1 MLNYSFVHCQ
11 LSRRIGIPYLPTM
24 TGNSMTEPENSH
36 PPFAPLL
43 RTGDAGP
50 ESLLGL
56 DGIRD
61 LARFKINSLL
71 EFILLSPSIE
81 FLAGFPATDFL
92 LNPDLFF
99 DITLE
104 PDRET
109 LRSAIR
115 QSIADNSYLS
125 AHFRIRDRSGEVKS
139 LWIRGPARVSPGQDR
154 HLHGIISDITIQ
166 KKLENELQAERELFR
181 AFADTLDDGICITSE
196 DCLIQFMNRNMI
208 DMVGD
213 RTGETC
219 YKALFNREGCC
230 TIPDDS
236 RDGQQYDS
244 CGFRAQQLLPGSS
257 RVFQSRSLP
266 IHTESGFKGRVGLL
280 RDITRLKKLERW
292 FREFAVQ
299 VRAIAKAA
307 DMAELGIFILADT
320 LQMEAQFRFATPAFC
335 RLTGYTSEE
344 LPKMSIADVIHPDD
358 LPNSMDRY
366 RRRLGGERMG
376 DTYEIKLLKKNNFS
390 VTVIFMG
397 ALVKHY
403 GKTATVGFVR
413 DITPN
418 KKLQDSLLLS
428 QKLASIGKLSA
439 EIAHEIN
446 NPLTSVLAFNKLI
459 EKILQQQPFPVKRI
473 PEVQDYVRYVNSEA
487 GRCAEIARNL
497 LNFSRTTEI
506 RITENDL
513 RLVVEKTLDILR
525 HRAEMNNVKIVT
537 DFCTEIPLVHYD
549 FNRMQQAM
557 LNIMLNALDAMPR
570 GGVLAVATSFDPRP
584 QCTYRCKSGKN
595 MIQVTITDTG
605 VGIPKEN
612 LDHIFEP
619 FFSTKKE
626 KSGVGL
632 GLSVAYGIVRKHNG
646 QILVRS
652 EPGNGSCFIIQLPT
666 DLCAKC
672 PFTEC

>member
-1 MLNYSFVHCQ
+1 
-11 LSRRIGIPYLPTM
+11 
-24 TGNSMTEPENSH
+24 
-36 PPFAPLL
+36 
-43 RTGDAGP
+43 
-50 ESLLGL
+50 
-56 DGIRD
+56 
-61 LARFKINSLL
+61 
-71 EFILLSPSIE
+71 
-81 FLAGFPATDFL
+81 
-92 LNPDLFF
+92 
-99 DITLE
+99 
-104 PDRET
+104 
-109 LRSAIR
+109 
-115 QSIADNSYLS
+115 
-125 AHFRIRDRSGEVKS
+125 
-139 LWIRGPARVSPGQDR
+139 
-154 HLHGIISDITIQ
+154 
-166 KKLENELQAERELFR
+166 
-181 AFADTLDDGICITSE
+181 
-196 DCLIQFMNRNMI
+196 
-208 DMVGD
+208 
-213 RTGETC
+213 
-219 YKALFNREGCC
+219 
-230 TIPDDS
+230 
-236 RDGQQYDS
+236 
-244 CGFRAQQLLPGSS
+244 
-257 RVFQSRSLP
+257 
-266 IHTESGFKGRVGLL
+266 
-280 RDITRLKKLERW
+280 
-292 FREFAVQ
+292 
-299 VRAIAKAA
+299 
-307 DMAELGIFILADT
+307 
-320 LQMEAQFRFATPAFC
+320 
-335 RLTGYTSEE
+335 
-344 LPKMSIADVIHPDD
+344 
-358 LPNSMDRY
+358 
-366 RRRLGGERMG
+366 MG